1 MVSYKEKRIEKVY
14 EKYKKLVTFVI
25 SKYIKDKEIIKDI
38 TLDVFLNYIENENK
52 VFNIQKYLTST
63 AKYMSLKYLKKNNQ
77 MDLDSIDEEVLYSN
91 NKSNIEY
98 NLIIDEFKEFLSNE
112 EIDIMILHIVYNYTF
127 KEISLT
133 KKIKLNSIKSIYR
146 RAIIKCKEKGVFLND

>member
-38 TLDVFLNYIENENK
+38 TQDVFLNYIENENK
-52 VFNIQKYLTST
+52 VFNIQKYLATT

-112 EIDIMILHIVYNYTF
+112 EIDIIILHIVYNYTF

>member
-38 TLDVFLNYIENENK
+38 TQDVFLNYIENENK
-52 VFNIQKYLTST
+52 VFNIQKYLTMT
-63 AKYMSLKYLKKNNQ
+63 AKYMSLKYLEKNNNQ
-77 MDLDSIDEEVLYSN
+77 IDLDSIDEELLYAN
-91 NKSNIEY
+91 NKSSIEY

-112 EIDIMILHIVYNYTF
+112 EIEIIILHVVYNYTF

-146 RAIIKCKEKGVFLND
+146 RAIIKCKEKGVF

>member
-25 SKYIKDKEIIKDI
+25 LKYIKDKEIIKDI
-38 TLDVFLNYIENENK
+38 TQDVFLNYIENENK

-91 NKSNIEY
+91 NKSNM
-98 NLIIDEFKEFLSNE
+98 FP
-112 EIDIMILHIVYNYTF
+112 IMVGILYKMYIVIAWNT
-127 KEISLT
+127 IPT
-133 KKIKLNSIKSIYR
+133 M
-146 RAIIKCKEKGVFLND
+146 

>member
-38 TLDVFLNYIENENK
+38 TQDVFLNYIENENK

-112 EIDIMILHIVYNYTF
+112 KKLIL
-127 KEISLT
+127 
-133 KKIKLNSIKSIYR
+133 
-146 RAIIKCKEKGVFLND
+146 

>member
-1 MVSYKEKRIEKVY
+1 
-14 EKYKKLVTFVI
+14 
-25 SKYIKDKEIIKDI
+25 
-38 TLDVFLNYIENENK
+38 
-52 VFNIQKYLTST
+52 
-63 AKYMSLKYLKKNNQ
+63 MSLKYLKKNNQ

-112 EIDIMILHIVYNYTF
+112 EIDIIILHIVYNYTF